1 MIDRGGQPIPTRFSK
16 FRTRRMNR
24 ILEFLAD
31 RTNDPQAG
39 KVSGEPRVA
48 TKGERSLNDL
58 SAAEERFAGPGNL

>member
-1 MIDRGGQPIPTRFSK
+1 
-16 FRTRRMNR
+16 MNR

-58 SAAEERFAGPGNL
+58 SAAEERRRSGKSLNKTLLAEVWHRWPFGVL

>member
-1 MIDRGGQPIPTRFSK
+1 
-16 FRTRRMNR
+16 MNR
-24 ILEFLAD
+24 ILKFLAD